1 MHEAHTLCIKLV
13 KTRPMAKSVSGV
25 FLQRNS
31 SSRSCLTC
39 FVCLGTGTDPIRLI
53 ASHLTS
59 ISRHSSYL
67 CLLTCALAH
76 YV

>member
-13 KTRPMAKSVSGV
+13 KTRPMVKSVSGV

-53 ASHLTS
+53 ASH
-59 ISRHSSYL
+59 
-67 CLLTCALAH
+67 
-76 YV
+76 